1 MAQHPTSRRKPT
13 QHGLVAWQGMSFR
26 TMLRFFRLRPPTHP
40 LRACRVLNTVAS
52 SAVTSVLKRAEWMRF
67 GRRVREVQLAGPP
80 LFVLGHWRSGTTL
93 LHNLLAC
100 DRRFTYPNL
109 YHVFC
114 PHHFL
119 LTESLV
125 TRLTARFL
133 PEHRP
138 MDNMPCGWSTPQED
152 ETALCMMTLLSPY
165 LMMAFFQ
172 RHEVYDRYF
181 EMRDVTAEERARWKA
196 ALLLFLKK
204 LTVREPKPVILKSPT
219 HTFRIPL
226 LLEMFP
232 DARFLYIYRNPH
244 RVFHSTMHLR
254 RTVFDVNGFA
264 PVDETDMEE
273 EVFRV
278 YEHMFHVYERDRRLI
293 PPGRLHEVRF
303 EDLERDPVAV
313 LREAYEA
320 VGLPDFTV
328 AEPHIRAEVAR
339 MTGYRKNRYD
349 DDPETMRRIYRR
361 WRFAFERFGY
371 PSGLPHVRRAARA
384 AVDHTPDRPHRRAES
399 GRKTTHARSAPE
411 PAEAAAAECSGTRSR
426 VA

>member
-1 MAQHPTSRRKPT
+1 M
-13 QHGLVAWQGMSFR
+13 V
-26 TMLRFFRLRPPTHP
+26 RFFGLRPPIDP
-40 LRACRVLNTVAS
+40 RRACRVLNTVGS
-52 SAVTSVLKRAEWMRF
+52 SVFSSVLKRVEWLWF
-67 GRRVREVQLAGPP
+67 GRRIERVELAGPP

-100 DRRFTYPNL
+100 DSRFTYPNL

-125 TRLTARFL
+125 TRLTARLL
-133 PEHRP
+133 PECRP

-172 RHEVYDRYF
+172 QHQVYDRYF
-181 EMRDVTAEERARWKA
+181 ELRDVTAEERERWKA
-196 ALLLFLKK
+196 AFLLFLKK
-204 LTVREPKPVILKSPT
+204 LTVRENKPVILKSPT

-273 EVFRV
+273 EVFRI
-278 YEHMFHVYERDRRLI
+278 YEYMFRVYERDRALI
-293 PPGRLHEVRF
+293 PPRRLHEVRF
-303 EDLERDPVAV
+303 EDLERDPVGV

-320 VGLPDFTV
+320 VDLPDFRTV
-328 AEPHIRAEVAR
+328 EPRIRQEVAKLR
-339 MTGYRKNRYD
+339 GYKKNRYA
-349 DDPETMRRIYRR
+349 DDPDMMRRIYHR

-371 PSGLPHVRRAARA
+371 PSGLPQAAEPARPSHTGSLGRARTRRAG
-384 AVDHTPDRPHRRAES
+384 ES
-399 GRKTTHARSAPE
+399 WP
-411 PAEAAAAECSGTRSR
+411 AAERPVAATAVATAEPTDPEERSTRTR